1 MEEEIDNLIK
11 EAKMKYEIISKK
23 YTNTDDFTIDHNY
36 DKELKQLNL
45 EFDRRLKEIKE
56 KYVNLGLSNN

>member
-1 MEEEIDNLIK
+1 MEEEINKLIK
-11 EAKMKYEIISKK
+11 EIGKRHEIISSK
-23 YTNTDDFTIDHNY
+23 YYTDDFSIDHNY

-56 KYVNLGLSNN
+56 RYNKNK